1 MTGLRRR
8 QRAPYFRRIQMIHQ
22 DPYSALNPA
31 RTIDRILGDPLAL
44 RARQRGEGSGWVRR
58 RRSELLELVGLDP
71 GPVLPMYPHMLSGG
85 MRQRVVI
92 ARALTVDPDLLV
104 ADEPV
109 SMIDVSLR
117 LGILRVLRDLRDH
130 LGVSLLLITHDVA
143 TARYLGQG
151 SDLYVIYRGQVVEQG
166 RTETVIRRPVH
177 PYTQCLLSA
186 TPVLRG
192 IEEPG
197 PERVAPSAPPGGSAE
212 PPGCLF
218 EPRCPFAAPDCRSQ
232 RPSLGHL
239 GETGQQHACLHPKRR
254 SVVAKP
260 AGPQAALR

>member
-1 MTGLRRR
+1 
-8 QRAPYFRRIQMIHQ
+8 
-22 DPYSALNPA
+22 
-31 RTIDRILGDPLAL
+31 
-44 RARQRGEGSGWVRR
+44 
-58 RRSELLELVGLDP
+58 
-71 GPVLPMYPHMLSGG
+71 
-85 MRQRVVI
+85 
-92 ARALTVDPDLLV
+92 
-104 ADEPV
+104 
-109 SMIDVSLR
+109 MIDVSLR

-130 LGVSLLLITHDVA
+130 LGVSVLLITHDVA

-151 SDLYVIYRGQVVEQG
+151 SDLYVLYRGQVVEQG

-192 IEEPG
+192 VEDPG
-197 PERVAPSAPPGGSAE
+197 PERMAPSAPPGNVE

-254 SVVAKP
+254 SVVASPLDPRRPCDSVKSRNVLHWRP
-260 AGPQAALR
+260 AGPRQIPANRYGGAGQRAVPCYAPGEPRTCGPEA